1 MIRSVAWHIE
11 GQALQVATVGKMY
24 AGRRVL
30 AISGNDPVTV
40 VQDYVSFTI
49 SCGSIVRVEMAE
61 QLRDPAVLMNAT

>member
-11 GQALQVATVGKMY
+11 GQPLQVATVGKMY
-24 AGRRVL
+24 AGKRVV

-40 VQDYVSFTI
+40 VQEHVSFTI
-49 SCGSIVRVEMAE
+49 ACGSIVRVEMAE